1 MALLQL
7 PDTVLRLILE
17 KLDSYGLQASACT
30 CKTLCSAAQDDL
42 LWQRHCKDAG
52 VLSQGSRLD
61 SNSQDSAI
69 VGARALFMRHLRR
82 RCCECRQPTQY
93 EFRFLGIRLCETC
106 ERGNPHRYGLAT
118 RAQLMHVRSE
128 LECLSSSQ
136 CDSLFR
142 QLPSLRL
149 SGFEWFMRCQVLE
162 RAEQLAARGAK
173 DETGED
179 AEGARRDGRR
189 ARRVRHG
196 DGDGDDSGDIG
207 GGDVAG
213 ASYGHVDAAGCEAPG
228 SEGDEPVQDRATGS
242 NGAPAPVGLRACG
255 RFHYHACANATMLK
269 LVTQARMKLLRT
281 SFAIPP
287 SRFSRS
293 SLPSP
298 FAIARSLRLL
308 IVVLIASTSFYLL
321 HHPHIILAIS
331 ISVLVLRQRE
341 WLVSVAC
348 IICSY
353 RQLAS

>member
-242 NGAPAPVGLRACG
+242 NDADEDSGGGGGGGGQRRHSLQREEQKAHKRRVKAAQRLKRQGFVCDVAARPLTTAPRNRAPKRPTARQHREAARPQAWESEYKLLEESFGVGLAG
-255 RFHYHACANATMLK
+255 LSGLT
-269 LVTQARMKLLRT
+269 
-281 SFAIPP
+281 
-287 SRFSRS
+287 
-293 SLPSP
+293 
-298 FAIARSLRLL
+298 
-308 IVVLIASTSFYLL
+308 
-321 HHPHIILAIS
+321 
-331 ISVLVLRQRE
+331 
-341 WLVSVAC
+341 
-348 IICSY
+348 
-353 RQLAS
+353 LASETDP